1 MLHPSTVLIH
11 LFTRVRSLPAAIAI
25 LPNAQSYYDMAS
37 ELGDDTHRGSI
48 VRSEKSIPT
57 SYRVRAGSR
66 LPPTYSDDSFKPI
79 LDHTHRKLKPR
90 HIQLIGI
97 GGYIGKLA
105 LSSRLLDADATRV
118 GPLAPRCLSK
128 LACLVLNVLV
138 KHVANWGDRQW
149 IDTGDW
155 FQRREDQLANTRRA
169 DLAHCSLLSPYGK
182 HLSLPHHVRVA
193 AEKMYRTMHRF

>member
-1 MLHPSTVLIH
+1 MVCQIIGSHGRTVQKLEKFFKMLHPSTVLIH

-97 GGYIGKLA
+97 GGTIGTA
-105 LSSRLLDADATRV
+105 LFVQIGMSS
-118 GPLAPRCLSK
+118 S
-128 LACLVLNVLV
+128 
-138 KHVANWGDRQW
+138 
-149 IDTGDW
+149 
-155 FQRREDQLANTRRA
+155 QRPGEARR
-169 DLAHCSLLSPYGK
+169 
-182 HLSLPHHVRVA
+182 
-193 AEKMYRTMHRF
+193 